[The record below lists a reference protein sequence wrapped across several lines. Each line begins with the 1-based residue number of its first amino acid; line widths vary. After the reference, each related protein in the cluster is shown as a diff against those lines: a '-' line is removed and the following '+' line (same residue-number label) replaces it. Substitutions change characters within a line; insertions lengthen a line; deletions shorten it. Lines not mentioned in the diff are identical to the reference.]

1 MPTGRPKGSQPLSAN
16 KRIGTSQRTI
26 NTKNQELGFDSA
38 RGMFEFLGN
47 SLIQQAVEPN
57 MHAYLP
63 HPKQLLFHESIA
75 TGKVFLGGNRSGK
88 TVAGIVEDL
97 WWVTRRHPYRVIPG
111 DTQIRGRVLGDGFE
125 NGTINEVLIPTFKR
139 WILPSDLI
147 NGSWEDSWSRQDRAL
162 TLNNGSFIEFKS
174 YDQDIQKHAGTSR
187 HFIHFD
193 EEPPQNIYI
202 ENLIRTVDTAG
213 SWWMTMTPLNGMNWV
228 YDELYIPAKE
238 HRLKGIVVFE
248 VSMLDNPHLS
258 GTVVDQ
264 IMQNI
269 DTAEREQR
277 LYGKFSEKGGLIFP
291 EFGDSHLLSESP
303 FNYGGIYNSP
313 NPSWRIYTSFDFG
326 INNPT
331 AILWHAVSS
340 SNHIVTFAEHFA
352 ADMIIRDHSRVVH
365 EIEAR
370 LKLEERIYLRAGDPA
385 GKQRSGITG
394 TSIIQ
399 EYGES
404 NIYISTDYIPRTV
417 SIGINK
423 MRTYLKFGPNVLS
436 PEGKPT
442 SPGRPH
448 WQIVESE
455 CPNLV
460 REMKRLH
467 WKTYSSSKAQ
477 DVNNRQEEVHKK
489 DDHAFDSARYFFTLL
504 PDLAPEEVWHQE
516 PVVAKARSYIDT
528 LIEMEKIKAEGWLPT
543 GSQGFG
549 MDRFDP
555 MSRVRLEGNHWVR
568 GTAGFAPEE
577 YTFSEYENLEEGT
590 G

>member
-1 MPTGRPKGSQPLSAN
+1 MTVRKGNQPLSAN
-16 KRIGTSQRTI
+16 KRVGSSQRTI
-26 NTKNQELGFDSA
+26 QTKNQELGFDSA

-47 SLIQQAVEPN
+47 SLLQQAVEPN
-57 MHAYLP
+57 MHAYKP
-63 HPKQLLFHESIA
+63 HAKQLLFHESMA
-75 TGKVFLGGNRSGK
+75 TGKLFLGGNRSGK
-88 TVAGIVEDL
+88 TSAGVIEDL
-97 WWVTRRHPYRVIPG
+97 WWITRRHPYRLIP

-125 NGTINEVLIPTFKR
+125 NGTINEVLIPTIKR

-162 TLNNGSFIEFKS
+162 TLTNGSFIEFKS

-228 YDELYIPAKE
+228 YDELYLPAKE
-238 HRLKGIVVFE
+238 HKLKDIVVFE

-258 GTVVDQ
+258 ESVVDQ

-269 DTAEREQR
+269 DAAEKEQR

-291 EFGDSHLLSESP
+291 EFGEPHLLSDSP

-313 NPSWRIYTSFDFG
+313 PADWRIYTSFDFG

-340 SNHIVTFAEHFA
+340 SNHIVTFAEHFM
-352 ADMIIRDHSRVVH
+352 ADMIIRDHARVVH
-365 EIEAR
+365 EVER
-370 LKLEERIYLRAGDPA
+370 KLAMGTRIYLRAGDPA
-385 GKQRSGITG
+385 GKQRSQITG

-399 EYGES
+399 EYSDEG
-404 NIYISTDYIPRTV
+404 IFISTDYIPRGV
-417 SIGINK
+417 SVGINK
-423 MRTYLKFGPNVLS
+423 MRTYLKLGPSTTDPITGALA
-436 PEGKPT
+436 G
-442 SPGRPH
+442 PGRPH

-467 WKTYSSSKAQ
+467 WKTYANSKTQ
-477 DVNNRQEEVHKK
+477 DASNRQEEVHKK
-489 DDHAFDSARYFFTLL
+489 DDHAFDSCRYFFTLL
-504 PDLAPEEVWHQE
+504 PDLAPEDVWHSA
-516 PVVAKARSYIDT
+516 PVMPKPHSYLDT
-528 LIEMEKIKAEGWLPT
+528 LLEMEKIKNEGWGNDIP
-543 GSQGFG
+543 GFG
-549 MDRFDP
+549 MDPRHAN
-555 MSRVRLEGNHWVR
+555 LIKTGWVGGTR
-568 GTAGFAPEE
+568 GFSDAE
-577 YTFSEYENLEEGT
+577 YNFENLEDGT